1 MTSKEIFERV
11 DETLERKGLSK
22 RSISKRAGVP
32 YETIKRAVSRKGS
45 RIYLAMD
52 IINGIGL
59 ELQFDNKPVNDHQE
73 FIDFVNKRNPVN
85 RRIARIAGVSQG
97 TVQRL
102 REGENVRFDSAMRI
116 VEAMGVEVRVV

>member
-1 MTSKEIFERV
+1 MTSKEIFDRV
-11 DETLERKGLSK
+11 GEVIKRKGLSK
-22 RSISKRAGVP
+22 RSISKRAGVS
-32 YETIKRAVSRKGS
+32 YETIKRAVNRKAS
-45 RIYLAMD
+45 RIYLAVD

-59 ELQFDNKPVNDHQE
+59 ELQFDNKPINDHQE
-73 FIDFVNKRNPVN
+73 FIDFVNSRNPVN

-116 VEAMGVEVRVV
+116 VEAMGIEVRVV

>member
-1 MTSKEIFERV
+1 MTSKEIFDRV
-11 DETLERKGLSK
+11 GETLERKGLSK
-22 RSISKRAGVP
+22 RSISKRASVP
-32 YETIKRAVSRKGS
+32 YETIKRAVDRKAS
-45 RIYLAMD
+45 RIYLAVD

-59 ELQFDNKPVNDHQE
+59 ELQFDNKPINNHQE
-73 FIDFVNKRNPVN
+73 FIDYVNKRNPVN

-116 VEAMGVEVRVV
+116 LEAMGIEVRVV

>member
-11 DETLERKGLSK
+11 GETLERKGLSK
-22 RSISKRAGVP
+22 RSISKMAGVS
-32 YETIKRAVSRKGS
+32 YETIKRAVNRKAS
-45 RIYLAMD
+45 RIYLAVD

-59 ELQFDNKPVNDHQE
+59 ELQFDNKPINDHQE
-73 FIDFVNKRNPVN
+73 FIDFVNSRNPVN

-116 VEAMGVEVRVV
+116 VDAMGIEVRVV

>member
-11 DETLERKGLSK
+11 GETLERKGLSK
-22 RSISKRAGVP
+22 RSISKRAGVS
-32 YETIKRAVSRKGS
+32 YETIKRAVNRKAS
-45 RIYLAMD
+45 RIYLAVD

-59 ELQFDNKPVNDHQE
+59 ELQFDNKPINDHQE
-73 FIDFVNKRNPVN
+73 FIDFVNSRNPVN

-116 VEAMGVEVRVV
+116 VDAMGIEVRVV